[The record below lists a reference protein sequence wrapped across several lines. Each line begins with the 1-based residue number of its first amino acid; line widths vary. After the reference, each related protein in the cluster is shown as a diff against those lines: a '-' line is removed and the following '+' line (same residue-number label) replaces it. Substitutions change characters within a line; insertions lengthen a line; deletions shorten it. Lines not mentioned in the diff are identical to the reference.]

1 MVIITYFTA
10 VDRLLSWH
18 NNIFSPFGE
27 RVLSFCRM
35 HHSTNRPLTS
45 VTIESVLVKLS

>member
-1 MVIITYFTA
+1 MVIITCFTA

-35 HHSTNRPLTS
+35 RRSTNRPLIS
-45 VTIESVLVKLS
+45 VAVGNVMVKLS